1 MDSRNFM
8 NSIPPVTRHLLTV
21 NVVVWLITSALYHF
35 QGFDASRYLGLHYV
49 EAPDFNPAQ
58 LVTYMFMHDMNG
70 MLHILCNMM
79 TLYIFGKILEQVMG
93 PKRFLIYYMVC
104 GIGAGIVQE
113 AAMAYDLHPIV
124 ANYQGVNLGG
134 TIIPTMEFLNM
145 NVAVGASGAVFGILL
160 AFVMFFPNAPLYLFF
175 IPIPIKAKYM
185 VFGYGLVELLFGVSG
200 TFNSVAHF
208 AHLGGLLFGWLLI
221 LYWRKKGIINRG
233 GY

>member
-35 QGFDASRYLGLHYV
+35 QGFDTTRFLGLHYV
-49 EAPDFNPAQ
+49 EASDFNPVQ
-58 LVTYMFMHDMNG
+58 LVTYMFLHDMNG
-70 MLHILCNMM
+70 VTHILFNMLS
-79 TLYIFGKILEQVMG
+79 LYIFGKILEQVMG
-93 PKRFLIYYMVC
+93 SKRFLIYYMVC
-104 GIGAGIVQE
+104 GVGAALVQE

-124 ANYQGVNLGG
+124 ENYDGVNFNG
-134 TIIPTMEFLNM
+134 TIIPTIEFLNM

-160 AFVMFFPNAPLYLFF
+160 AFGMFFPNAPLYLFF

-185 VFGYGLVELLFGVSG
+185 VFGYGLIELVFGISG
-200 TFNSVAHF
+200 TMGGVAHF